1 MKKPDIHSADN
12 GKTFVFKLI
21 AICLPILV
29 IVLLEM
35 SLRIFKYGYNLS
47 LFAEYEPNKEFFV
60 VNQHAS
66 KRFFIDPQFAPTGNR
81 ELFKKKKTPGTMRI
95 FVLGE
100 STTVGYPYF
109 HNGSFHRVLLFRLMQ
124 TYPEKHFE
132 IINLSLTAVNSY
144 TVYWFAKELAG
155 YEPDAVLIYT
165 GQNEY
170 YGGLGVASAQTIGG
184 SPATVNMLLRIRDLR
199 TVQLMLNS
207 FRKAAAPVSHEDEN
221 NGMTRM
227 EIMVGNQQIPY
238 KSALYE
244 KGLNQFRYNLDATL
258 RVLNKNNIPVFL
270 SNTVSNVKDL
280 PPFIGESGANE
291 AYRTGQKLLSEEKYI
306 EAGEFFTKAKEM
318 DELRFRAPGEL
329 NDIIAELCRKYPGT
343 YFVNTSDEL
352 KKQSYRQVLG
362 DELFTDHVHP
372 NLKGYALMAKA
383 FYNTIKESGLLPKAK
398 EELTEEAVFQEM
410 PVSPIDSIAGEFRIM
425 RLKSHWPYNDKQFDK
440 PVPENTIEEKLAAK
454 LFRKEES
461 WLTVH
466 NALYL
471 AYEKAGQPVKAAK
484 IAEGVVLEYS
494 EDAAFYDKAS
504 MDYGKSGHIKQ
515 AALYMR
521 KSFQLTASFEKAR
534 YIFVYFLMMDEPL
547 QALPFL
553 NYAIDNNTGNLN
565 LSPIKPLVQQVIALK
580 QKLATDMQNVTIMS
594 EIAEI
599 YLKMD
604 NRTGALL
611 YADKALSIE
620 PGNMIAL
627 QIKEKLLRASG
638 VES

>member
-1 MKKPDIHSADN
+1 MKKPDGHITNN
-12 GKTFVFKLI
+12 GKTFLFKLI
-21 AICLPILV
+21 AICLPILL
-29 IVLLEM
+29 IALLEL
-35 SLRIFKYGYNLS
+35 SLRVFKYGHDLS
-47 LFAEYEPNKEFFV
+47 LITEYEPNKEFFV

-66 KRFFIDPQFAPTGNR
+66 KRYFVDPLFAPTGNR
-81 ELFKKKKTPGTMRI
+81 ELFKKKKTPGTMRL

-109 HNGSFHRVLLFRLMQ
+109 HNGSFHRWLLFRLMH

-144 TVYWFAKELAG
+144 TVYGFAKELAG

-184 SPATVNMLLRIRDLR
+184 NPAMVNMLLRIRDLR
-199 TVQLMLNS
+199 TIQLILNS
-207 FRKAAAPVSHEDEN
+207 FRKTAAPVSHEDEN

-244 KGLNQFRYNLDATL
+244 KGLNQFLYNMDATL
-258 RVLNKNNIPVFL
+258 RVLKKNNIPVFL
-270 SNTVSNVKDL
+270 SNTVSNVKDIT
-280 PPFIGESGANE
+280 PFIGESGANE
-291 AYRTGQKLLSEEKYI
+291 AYQTGQKLWAEEKYT
-306 EAGEFFTKAKEM
+306 EAAEYFTKAKEL
-318 DELRFRAPGEL
+318 DELRFRAPEEL
-329 NDIIAELCRKYPGT
+329 NDIIVELCRKHPHA
-343 YFVNTSDEL
+343 YFVNTSEEM
-352 KKQSYRQVLG
+352 KKQSSRQVLG

-372 NLKGYALMAKA
+372 NLKGYAFMANA
-383 FYNTIKESGLLPKAK
+383 FYNAMKESGILPKAK
-398 EELTEEAVFQEM
+398 EEMTEETVLQEM

-425 RLKSHWPYNDKQFDK
+425 RLKSHWPYNNKQFDK
-440 PVPENTIEEKLAAK
+440 PIPENTIEEKLAAK
-454 LFRKEES
+454 MFRKEES

-471 AYEKAGQPVKAAK
+471 AYEKAGQPDKAAK

-504 MDYGKSGHIKQ
+504 MDYGKSGHIRQ

-521 KSFQLTASFEKAR
+521 KSFQLSASFEKAR
-534 YIFVYFLMMDEPL
+534 YLFVYYLMMDEPL

-565 LSPIKPLVQQVIALK
+565 LSPIKPLVQQVMALK
-580 QKLATDMQNVTIMS
+580 QKLAADAQNTAIMN

-599 YLKMD
+599 YIKMD
-604 NRTGALL
+604 NRNAALL
-611 YADKALSIE
+611 YVDKVLSIE
-620 PGNMIAL
+620 PGNTTAL
-627 QIKEKLLRASG
+627 QIKAQLLRASG
-638 VES
+638 VEN

>member
-1 MKKPDIHSADN
+1 
-12 GKTFVFKLI
+12 
-21 AICLPILV
+21 
-29 IVLLEM
+29 
-35 SLRIFKYGYNLS
+35 
-47 LFAEYEPNKEFFV
+47 
-60 VNQHAS
+60 
-66 KRFFIDPQFAPTGNR
+66 
-81 ELFKKKKTPGTMRI
+81 MRI

-109 HNGSFHRVLLFRLMQ
+109 HNGSFHRWLLFRLMQ

-132 IINLSLTAVNSY
+132 IINLSLTAINSY
-144 TVYWFAKELAG
+144 TIYGFAKELAD

-184 SPATVNMLLRIRDLR
+184 SPAMVNMLLQMRDLR
-199 TVQLMLNS
+199 TVQLILNS
-207 FRKAAAPVSHEDEN
+207 FRKTTAPVSHENGND
-221 NGMTRM
+221 GMTRM
-227 EIMVGNQQIPY
+227 EMMVGDQQIPY
-238 KSALYE
+238 QSAIYE
-244 KGLNQFRYNLDATL
+244 KGLNQFLHNMDAAL
-258 RVLNKNNIPVFL
+258 RVLNKSNIPVFL
-270 SNTVSNVKDL
+270 SNLVSNVKDI

-291 AYRTGQKLLSEEKYI
+291 AYSMGQKLWEEEKYN
-306 EAGEFFTKAKEM
+306 EAGDYFLKAKEL
-318 DELRFRAPGEL
+318 DELRFRAPDEL
-329 NDIIAELCRKYPGT
+329 NDIIEELCRKYPQA
-343 YFVNTSDEL
+343 YFVNTLEEL
-352 KKQSYRQVLG
+352 KKHSSRQVLG

-372 NLKGYALMAKA
+372 NLKGYALMANA
-383 FYNTIKESGLLPKAK
+383 FYNAMKESDFLPEVK
-398 EELTEEAVFQEM
+398 EEMSEKTVLLEM

-425 RLKSHWPYNDKQFDK
+425 RLKSHWPYNNKQFDK
-440 PVPENTIEEKLAAK
+440 PLPEKTIEEILAAK

-471 AYEKAGQPVKAAK
+471 AYEKAGQPDKAAK

-504 MDYGKSGHIKQ
+504 MDYGKSGQIKQ

-521 KSFQLTASFEKAR
+521 KSFQLSASFEKAR
-534 YIFVYFLMMDEPL
+534 YLFVYYLMMDEPL

-580 QKLATDMQNVTIMS
+580 QKLATDVQNVTIMS

-620 PGNMIAL
+620 PGNTTAL
-627 QIKEKLLRASG
+627 QMKEKLLNVNS
-638 VES
+638 